1 MELRAT
7 NFSITGTTAI
17 ITLNRPHRRNAW
29 TGRMHAE
36 YKHCVATAERDG
48 GVRTIVITGADDA
61 FCVGGDS
68 EALEGH
74 AERGSYDDGLAA
86 AGDRSAA
93 AAVSAA
99 GSDGDSGSDSDSDS
113 DSDSAS
119 DNAATDASQPLEAGY
134 GFDPEF
140 DHQFAYHFG
149 LSKPVIAAINGP
161 AAGVGLALACFADLR
176 FAVPDAKLTTAHGKL
191 NLPPEF
197 GLSWILPR
205 HLGLT
210 RAMDLLLTSRVFLA
224 EEAHAMGLVNQLH
237 PADELLDATVA
248 YAEQLAK
255 TVSAGSLRVTRQQV
269 YLDQHRGIGA
279 SVERSLELL
288 TEMMGHEDYRK
299 GVAALRA
306 RRQPDFTAGTD

>member
-7 NFSITGTTAI
+7 DFSITGTTAV
-17 ITLNRPHRRNAW
+17 ITLSRPHRRNAW

-36 YKHCVATAERDG
+36 YKHNIAAAENDDR
-48 GVRTIVITGADDA
+48 VRVIVVTGAEDA

-74 AERGSYDDGLAA
+74 AERGGYDDGLAA
-86 AGDRSAA
+86 AGDPAA
-93 AAVSAA
+93 TAA
-99 GSDGDSGSDSDSDS
+99 G
-113 DSDSAS
+113 
-119 DNAATDASQPLEAGY
+119 NPAATAAGY

-224 EEAHAMGLVNQLH
+224 EEAHAMGLINQLH
-237 PADELLDATVA
+237 PPGELLAATVA
-248 YAEQLAK
+248 YAEELAK

-269 YLDQHRGIGA
+269 YLDQHRGIGT

-288 TEMMGHEDYRK
+288 TEMMGHEDYRT

-306 RRQPDFTAGTD
+306 KRQADFTADFTANFTAEAD

>member
-7 NFSITGTTAI
+7 DFSIAGTTAV

-36 YKHCVATAERDG
+36 YKHNITAAEQDDQ
-48 GVRTIVITGADDA
+48 VRVIVVTGADDA

-74 AERGSYDDGLAA
+74 AERGGYDDGLAA
-86 AGDRSAA
+86 AGDPTAVAA
-93 AAVSAA
+93 AADDGA
-99 GSDGDSGSDSDSDS
+99 GGGGNDGGGG
-113 DSDSAS
+113 
-119 DNAATDASQPLEAGY
+119 NADRTGNPPPAEAGY
-134 GFDPEF
+134 GVDPEF

-149 LSKPVIAAINGP
+149 LTKPVIAAINGP

-176 FAVPDAKLTTAHGKL
+176 FAVPEAKLTTAHGKL

-205 HLGLT
+205 HIGLT

-224 EEAHAMGLVNQLH
+224 EEAHTLGLVNQLH
-237 PADELLDATVA
+237 SADELMAATLT
-248 YAEQLAK
+248 YADRLAQ
-255 TVSAGSLRVTRQQV
+255 TVSVGSLRATRQQV
-269 YLDQHRGIGA
+269 YIDQHRGIGT

-299 GVAALRA
+299 GVAALRDK
-306 RRQPDFTAGTD
+306 RPPDFTVEVD